1 MLIPLDASLLNSP
14 GSGFFVTTSLFDEH
28 EKSIGNK
35 NKYLRCFIISI
46 NIILTYNALNL
57 ENEVIGYR
65 NSLKLLNDLDN
76 FRRYFPEKTLEFWN
90 TWRGNFANN
99 IGI

>member
-1 MLIPLDASLLNSP
+1 MDDIWGSYIVQKEFP
-14 GSGFFVTTSLFDEH
+14 GSVVYNKATVYQDRNEQDLVT
-28 EKSIGNK
+28 
-35 NKYLRCFIISI
+35 
-46 NIILTYNALNL
+46 NL

-76 FRRYFPEKTLEFWN
+76 FRSYLPKDTLEFWN

>member
-1 MLIPLDASLLNSP
+1 MDDIWGSYIVQKEFP
-14 GSGFFVTTSLFDEH
+14 GSVIYNKATVYQDRNEQDLVT
-28 EKSIGNK
+28 
-35 NKYLRCFIISI
+35 
-46 NIILTYNALNL
+46 NL

-90 TWRGNFANN
+90 TWRGNFTNN